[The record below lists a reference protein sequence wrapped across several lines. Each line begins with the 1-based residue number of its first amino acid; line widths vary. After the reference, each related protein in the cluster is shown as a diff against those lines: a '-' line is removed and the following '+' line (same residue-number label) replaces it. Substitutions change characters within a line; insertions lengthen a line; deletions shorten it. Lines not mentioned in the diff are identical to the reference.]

1 MCFKCTVIMQ
11 NLLSFQLCLDLIMG
25 ASGPGS
31 YGQWELCSNGTVIIG
46 IKEKV
51 YQDGASALNGVKL
64 RCSNYIDVI
73 SAEGKDGEYSN
84 VFLYCNLG
92 FSHARLA
99 IRVGIFCRAFSV
111 SQVFNMG
118 LFSGVFFL
126 FLGALLG
133 VTIDKFYIG

>member
-1 MCFKCTVIMQ
+1 
-11 NLLSFQLCLDLIMG
+11 MG

-31 YGQWELCSNGTVIIG
+31 YGQWELCSNGTVVIG

-99 IRVGIFCRAFSV
+99 IRVGQSLGPIIIPGLSMRV
-111 SQVFNMG
+111 SLVPAG
-118 LFSGVFFL
+118 CFL
-126 FLGALLG
+126 LEES
-133 VTIDKFYIG
+133 